1 MLTQTLAPRIHL
13 MSLNDAIARNIRR
26 WPTLY
31 ACRTDVLHQW
41 FCVNGNGMSWEEGR
55 LVAYDHNKRV
65 PSLKSMIADATE
77 PLRHNQK
84 IFQDDPE
91 QAAKYRVLIR
101 MEQDLIRTRYQMADD
116 LALITWDQGYSAGSE
131 FPSRRIYPLCEY
143 ARMNCVPDDV
153 DAEYLAAVRE
163 MILVVFRSDPSN
175 TMCPHDA
182 TAEQQAAAHQA
193 NIEFADKVLQDLAR
207 RFGDGGKVSSYA
219 QFRDNGAQIVRAVL
233 DVFAE
238 LDDLDLDQ

>member
-1 MLTQTLAPRIHL
+1 

-55 LVAYDHNKRV
+55 LVAYDHNKRA
-65 PSLKSMIADATE
+65 PSLKRMIADATE
-77 PLRHNQK
+77 PLRHNQQ

-116 LALITWDQGYSAGSE
+116 LAQITWDQGYSAGSE

-182 TAEQQAAAHQA
+182 TAEQRAAAHQA

-219 QFRDNGAQIVRAVL
+219 QFQDNGAQIVRAML
-233 DVFAE
+233 DVFDE

>member
-1 MLTQTLAPRIHL
+1 MTL
-13 MSLNDAIARNIRR
+13 NQAITRDIRR

-41 FCVNGNGMSWEEGR
+41 FCVNGNGMEWVNGR
-55 LVAYDHNKRV
+55 LVGYDSTKRM
-65 PSLKSMIADATE
+65 PSLKRIIADATE

-101 MEQDLIRTRYQMADD
+101 MEEDLIRTRYQMAED
-116 LALITWDQGYSAGSE
+116 LALITWDQGCTAGSE

-143 ARMNCVPDDV
+143 ARMNRVPDDV
-153 DAEYLAAVRE
+153 DPEYLAAVRE

-175 TMCPHDA
+175 TMTSYDA
-182 TAEQQAAAHQA
+182 TPEQQTTAHQA
-193 NIEFADKVLQDLAR
+193 NIQFADRVLQDLAL

-219 QFRDNGAQIVRAVL
+219 QFQDRRAQSVRAVL

-238 LDDLDLDQ
+238 LDTLDLD

>member
-1 MLTQTLAPRIHL
+1 MHL
-13 MSLNDAIARNIRR
+13 MNLNQMIAGNIRR

-31 ACRTDVLHQW
+31 ACRTDVLHHW
-41 FCVNGNGMSWEEGR
+41 FCVNGNGMSWEDGR
-55 LVAYDHNKRV
+55 LVAYDHNKRA
-65 PSLKSMIADATE
+65 PSLKRIIADATE

-91 QAAKYRVLIR
+91 QPEQAAQYRVLIR
-101 MEQDLIRTRYQMADD
+101 MEEDLIRTRYQMADD
-116 LALITWDQGYSAGSE
+116 LALITWNQGYSAGSE
-131 FPSRRIYPLCEY
+131 FPARRIYPLCEY

-175 TMCPHDA
+175 TMTPCDA
-182 TAEQQAAAHQA
+182 TAEQRATAHQA
-193 NIEFADKVLQDLAR
+193 NIQFADQVLQDLAR
-207 RFGDGGKVSSYA
+207 RFGNGGKVSSYA
-219 QFRDNGAQIVRAVL
+219 QFQERRAQSARAVL

-238 LDDLDLDQ
+238 LDDLNLDQ